1 MASKKTMASD
11 LRSKSAPEL
20 NKELTELLREQFNLR
35 MQAATQQLSNPQQ
48 LKTTRRAIAR
58 LRTVLSEKANQA

>member
-1 MASKKTMASD
+1 MASD